1 MELNTSTSIIP
12 VDPYQ
17 DQLWMKPVATF
28 FYALGLICCIFLG
41 CVVWFERTKKFAPHR
56 TLTQQM
62 TSYSLILVRNNTVWK
77 LQDFILMIFKENFV
91 KLVTLTFFRE
101 FFKFFS
107 FFCTLHLNQLDFLR
121 EISG

>member
-1 MELNTSTSIIP
+1 MEQNTSADIIQ

-28 FYALGLICCIFLG
+28 FYVLGLICCVFLG

-62 TSYSLILVRNNTVWK
+62 TSYSLILVINVHISAQCGNIRILLPPRFYVKSIFRVLEVRK
-77 LQDFILMIFKENFV
+77 LP
-91 KLVTLTFFRE
+91 
-101 FFKFFS
+101 
-107 FFCTLHLNQLDFLR
+107 FLR
-121 EISG
+121 F